1 MLSEEEKAAYEELRR
16 VVARLRAPDGCPWDR
31 EQTHASLRPYV
42 IEEAFEV
49 LAALDSN
56 DTLRLPEELG
66 DLLFQVVLHA
76 QLAEEAGEFSMVDV
90 LQGLGA
96 KLVRRHPHVFG
107 DVRLE
112 TSQQVLDQWDE
123 LKRGERD
130 DDESALAN
138 VPAALPALAYA
149 GTLLRRAA
157 AAGFAWPEREDVLN
171 KLAEELRELSAAPS
185 KEEASAELG
194 DLLLNVVNYARY
206 LGLDAEEALREA
218 GHKFRGRF
226 NAVETAARERGLDLK
241 QQSRETL
248 MALWRDAK
256 SRETSDG

>member
-1 MLSEEEKAAYEELRR
+1 MLSDEEKAAYEELRG
-16 VVARLRAPDGCPWDR
+16 VVARLRAPDGCPWNR

-42 IEEAFEV
+42 IEEAYEV
-49 LAALDSN
+49 LAALDSDN
-56 DTLRLPEELG
+56 MSRLPEELG

-76 QLAEEAGEFSMVDV
+76 QLAEEAGEFSMTDV

-112 TSQQVLDQWDE
+112 TSQQVLDQWEE
-123 LKRGERD
+123 LKRSERD
-130 DDESALAN
+130 EDESALAN

-149 GTLLRRAA
+149 GTLLRRAES
-157 AAGFAWPEREDVLN
+157 AGFAWPEREDVLQ
-171 KLAEELRELSAAPS
+171 KLMEELHELEAAPS
-185 KEEASAELG
+185 QQEASAELG
-194 DLLLNVVNYARY
+194 DLLLNVVNYARH

-218 GHKFRGRF
+218 GNEFRGRF
-226 NAVETAARERGLDLK
+226 TAVEAAARERGLDVK

-248 MALWRDAK
+248 MALWQDAN
-256 SRETSDG
+256 SRETPR